1 MTICFGRFDSE
12 ISDLKKNPYYC
23 SSNNDHLKR
32 RGASERGQVRKRAFE
47 WFPCNSNAFQKDAV
61 ACLHNA
67 FQTKQ
72 LK

>member
-1 MTICFGRFDSE
+1 MTSVESVRE
-12 ISDLKKNPYYC
+12 VKNPQNSVYVVY
-23 SSNNDHLKR
+23 
-32 RGASERGQVRKRAFE
+32 ERPLRKRAFE